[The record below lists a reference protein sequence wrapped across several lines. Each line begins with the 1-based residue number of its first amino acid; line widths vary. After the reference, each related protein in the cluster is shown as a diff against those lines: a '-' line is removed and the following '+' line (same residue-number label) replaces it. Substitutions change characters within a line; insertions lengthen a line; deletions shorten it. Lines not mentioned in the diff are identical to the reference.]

1 MKRLVF
7 LLLLLP
13 LWASAEW
20 LPLAKED
27 TLDVYWDPDTLMSR
41 DANRTVLILIN
52 NLRKT
57 KQDKEA
63 SVIAQAELN
72 CDKHVLRYQGSK
84 SYTRIMGKGTEIS
97 ELATSKYTTWFK
109 VPPSNYFES
118 FLMFNA
124 CRN

>member
-1 MKRLVF
+1 MKQLVF
-7 LLLLLP
+7 LFLLLP

-20 LPLAKED
+20 RPLIRED
-27 TLDVYWDPDTLMSR
+27 TLDVYWDPDTLI
-41 DANRTVLILIN
+41 ANGSNKIVLILIN
-52 NLRKT
+52 NIKRT

-72 CDKHVLRYQGSK
+72 CDKHILRYQGSK
-84 SYTRIMGKGTEIS
+84 SYTGIMGKGTEIS
-97 ELATSKYTTWFK
+97 ELATSKYTTWFV

-118 FLMFNA
+118 ALMSNA

>member
-1 MKRLVF
+1 MKQLVF
-7 LLLLLP
+7 LFLVLP

-20 LPLAKED
+20 RPLIRED
-27 TLDVYWDPDTLMSR
+27 TLDVYWDPDTLI
-41 DANRTVLILIN
+41 ANGSNKIVLILIN
-52 NLRKT
+52 NIKRT

-72 CDKHVLRYQGSK
+72 CDKHILRYQGSK
-84 SYTRIMGKGTEIS
+84 SYTGIMGKGTEIS
-97 ELATSKYTTWFK
+97 ELATSKYTTWFV

-118 FLMFNA
+118 ALMSNA

>member
-1 MKRLVF
+1 MKQLVF
-7 LLLLLP
+7 LFLLLP

-20 LPLAKED
+20 RPLVKED
-27 TLDVYWDPDTLMSR
+27 TLDVYWDPDTLIVNGS
-41 DANRTVLILIN
+41 NKIVLILIN
-52 NLRKT
+52 NIKRT

-72 CDKHVLRYQGSK
+72 CDKHILRYQGSK
-84 SYTRIMGKGTEIS
+84 SYTGIMGKGTEIS
-97 ELATSKYTTWFK
+97 ELATSKYTTWFV

-118 FLMFNA
+118 ALMSNA

>member
-1 MKRLVF
+1 MKQLVF
-7 LLLLLP
+7 LFLLLP

-20 LPLAKED
+20 RPLTRED
-27 TLDVYWDPDTLMSR
+27 TLDVYWDPDTLIVNGS
-41 DANRTVLILIN
+41 NKIVLILIN
-52 NLRKT
+52 NIKRT

-72 CDKHVLRYQGSK
+72 CDKHILRYQGSK
-84 SYTRIMGKGTEIS
+84 SYTGIMGKGTEIS
-97 ELATSKYTTWFK
+97 ELATSKYTTWFV

-118 FLMFNA
+118 ALMSNA

>member
-1 MKRLVF
+1 MKQLVF
-7 LLLLLP
+7 LFLLLP

-20 LPLAKED
+20 RPLVKED
-27 TLDVYWDPDTLMSR
+27 TLDVYWDPDTLI
-41 DANRTVLILIN
+41 ANGSNKIVLILIN
-52 NLRKT
+52 NIKRT

-72 CDKHVLRYQGSK
+72 CDKHILRYQGSK
-84 SYTRIMGKGTEIS
+84 SYTGIMGKGTEIS
-97 ELATSKYTTWFK
+97 ELATSKYTTWFV

-118 FLMFNA
+118 ALMSNA